1 MKVITAPKPFK
12 QDTGYKIFLA
22 GSIEMGTAQRWQDML
37 TNELADTELVFVNP
51 RRKDWDSTWV
61 QSIDNPQFNEQVN
74 WELDGIDDAD
84 LVVFYFDPNT
94 KSPITLQ
101 ELGYVAKG
109 KGFNLVCCPDGFWRK
124 GNVEIMCQRN
134 GIKMLPSLDSLV
146 KELRQ
151 VADILVT
158 ERLMEL

>member
-1 MKVITAPKPFK
+1 MKVITAPNPFK
-12 QDTGYKIFLA
+12 QENGYKVFLA
-22 GSIEMGTAQRWQDML
+22 GSIEMGAASRWQDL
-37 TNELADTELVFVNP
+37 ITEALIDTDLVFVNP
-51 RRKDWDSTWV
+51 RRENWDASWI
-61 QSIDNPQFNEQVN
+61 QSIRNPNFNEQVN

-134 GIKMLPSLDSLV
+134 GIKMLPTLGTLIA
-146 KELRQ
+146 ELRQ
-151 VADILVT
+151 VANILVT
-158 ERLMEL
+158 EKLT